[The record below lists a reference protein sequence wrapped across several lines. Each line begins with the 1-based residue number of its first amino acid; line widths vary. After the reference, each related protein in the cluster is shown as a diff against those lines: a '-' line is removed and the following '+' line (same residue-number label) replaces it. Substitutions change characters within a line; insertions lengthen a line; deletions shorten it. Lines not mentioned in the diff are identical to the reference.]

1 MYQPYE
7 IDNFISEYLGNHTP
21 GKEFV
26 MLFGPYMVNHP
37 EVYTSTIRELS
48 WNYPQLQFMLNVQ
61 RMKNMWTNTISYGEY
76 KRRAFEYSSEFY
88 KMQGRDNHWSS
99 AFAHHVDEK
108 IRAIQ
113 SYQREHPATES
124 AMLACAGICNVATT
138 DILNEKNPTLDQV
151 YRRNAWKNAKRF
163 LAEGHNPL
171 SITELLLEC
180 FPENILSSNR
190 NIYLGTKNDLN
201 LLGNIEEVAFIK
213 RATVNFVADVGLYYF
228 MAMCA
233 FYDVPLELLNHFLKT
248 HSPDLENI
256 ANESLITLAEDYSSY
271 MIDTVEAMESEYL
284 DEGQMQ
290 EQSEEQVANMLKKVP
305 RLQEQTQSID
315 AIMSYIRTH
324 REIKCDQF
332 TNQMFLQESE
342 NVPLTQ
348 YSIQDG
354 ALIAIMEDGTYVC
367 PYTDIINDWKHYLL
381 CMNTKKE
388 FFVISGL
395 RYNQT

>member
-7 IDNFISEYLGNHTP
+7 INNFISEYLGNHTP

-48 WNYPQLQFMLNVQ
+48 WKYPQLQYMLSVQ
-61 RMKNMWTNTISYGEY
+61 RMTNMWTNTISYGEY

-88 KMQGRDNHWSS
+88 KMQGRDNHWST
-99 AFAHHVDEK
+99 AFAHHVDEQ
-108 IRAIQ
+108 IHCI
-113 SYQREHPATES
+113 REHQKNLPATES
-124 AMLACAGICNVATT
+124 AMLSCAGICNVATT
-138 DILNEKNPTLDQV
+138 DILNEKTLVLGQV
-151 YRRNAWKNAKRF
+151 YRRNAWKSAKRF
-163 LAEGHNPL
+163 LAQGHNPL
-171 SITELLLEC
+171 SIAELLLERH
-180 FPENILSSNR
+180 PKDILSSNR

-201 LLGNIEEVAFIK
+201 LLGNIEGASFIK
-213 RATVNFVADVGLYYF
+213 RAGVNFVTDVGLYYF

-233 FYDVPLELLNHFLKT
+233 FYEVPSDFLNHFLKT
-248 HSPDLENI
+248 HFPELEII
-256 ANESLITLAEDYSSY
+256 ANESLITLAEEYSSY
-271 MIDTVEAMESEYL
+271 MTDTVEAMESEYL
-284 DEGQMQ
+284 NEGQMQ

-305 RLQEQTQSID
+305 RLQEQTQPID

-342 NVPLTQ
+342 NIPLTQ
-348 YSIQDG
+348 YTIQDE

-367 PYTDIINDWKHYLL
+367 PYTDIVDGWKHYLL
-381 CMNTKKE
+381 CMNTKRE

-395 RYNQT
+395 RYNQA